1 MVQPRQPRYVEHG
14 EWIVPDICEVVLARA
29 WTEQANCIGEDK
41 LFGAEGVGPTINA
54 ELAAPTELLEELI
67 CAGCSVRVQCLHSSL
82 EPPALSPVTPGREWG
97 SGRDRPLGPSADPWS
112 PTRGVCCAARVDV
125 PRTAPYPD
133 RGMACRL
140 WHRVESGGAISKRDR
155 RVGAILAEDMPERKH
170 KLRKRKV
177 GRFTLGGQPGPGRG
191 HKGPIAAYVA
201 EHGCSRDTASRRL
214 RAS

>member
-1 MVQPRQPRYVEHG
+1 M
-14 EWIVPDICEVVLARA
+14 
-29 WTEQANCIGEDK
+29 
-41 LFGAEGVGPTINA
+41 
-54 ELAAPTELLEELI
+54 I

-97 SGRDRPLGPSADPWS
+97 IRGGTDHWDRAQ
-112 PTRGVCCAARVDV
+112 TRGLPRGECAALLESTFPERLRI
-125 PRTAPYPD
+125 RTEAW
-133 RGMACRL
+133 RAAL